1 MTILIGGV
9 LVNQCGVWER
19 RKWRWSALVFWI
31 TRLAPPDVKKTAS
44 PASAECTRYCI
55 SAAVEAVYFNADEGT
70 EWSDKGSWLLV

>member
-1 MTILIGGV
+1 M
-9 LVNQCGVWER
+9 
-19 RKWRWSALVFWI
+19 FWI